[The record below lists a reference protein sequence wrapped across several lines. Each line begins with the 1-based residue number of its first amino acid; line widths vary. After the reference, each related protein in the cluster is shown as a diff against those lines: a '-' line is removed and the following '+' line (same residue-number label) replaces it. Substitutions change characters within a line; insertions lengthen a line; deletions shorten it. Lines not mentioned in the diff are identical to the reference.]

1 MRALRIVLI
10 VAVVLGGL
18 FVGADRLALSYAES
32 EAAEGVRL
40 GTAKA
45 ESTEVDIKG
54 FPFLTQLA
62 GKRLDEVEVRVTGFK
77 ATAGGRPVRIGELTA
92 DLRDVTLGDGYAIE
106 RAGSADGTALISY
119 ADLTATSGREATVA
133 YGDNGK
139 LKVTGG
145 VRILGR
151 TLTRSV
157 LSTVTLVDG
166 DTIRVRADE
175 VPGEGIPGLEERV
188 RARTD
193 FDRRIEG
200 LPKGMRL
207 TKVEARAEGLLVTVT
222 GRDVVLT
229 GG

>member
-18 FVGADRLALSYAES
+18 FVGADRIAVGYAES

-40 GTAKA
+40 GTGKA
-45 ESTEVDIKG
+45 ESTEVDIHG
-54 FPFLTQLA
+54 FPFLTQVMDR
-62 GKRLDEVEVRVTGFK
+62 RLDEVEVRVTGFR

-92 DLRDVTLGDGYAIE
+92 DLRDVTLGPDHAIE
-106 RAGSADGTALISY
+106 RAGTADGTALISY
-119 ADLTATSGREATVA
+119 RDLAAASGREATVE
-133 YGDNGK
+133 YGGDGK

-145 VRILGR
+145 VRFLGR

-166 DTIRVRADE
+166 DTLRVRADE
-175 VPGEGIPGLEERV
+175 VPGEGIPGLEDMV

-207 TKVEARAEGLLVTVT
+207 TKVEARQDGLAVTVT
-222 GRDVVLT
+222 GRDVVLSA
-229 GG
+229 G

>member
-1 MRALRIVLI
+1 MRALRMVLI

-18 FVGADRLALSYAES
+18 LVGADRLTLAYAES
-32 EAAEGVRL
+32 EAAAGVRL

-54 FPFLTQLA
+54 FPFLTQVMD
-62 GKRLDEVEVRVTGFK
+62 KRLDEVEVRLTGFR

-106 RAGSADGTALISY
+106 RAGSADGLALISY
-119 ADLTATSGREATVA
+119 ADLAAASGRDARVA
-133 YGDNGK
+133 YGGDGK

-166 DTIRVRADE
+166 NTLRVRADE
-175 VPGEGIPGLEERV
+175 VPGEGIPGLEDMV

-200 LPKGMRL
+200 LPQGMRL
-207 TKVEARAEGLLVTVT
+207 TKVEAREDGLAVTVT
-222 GRDVVLT
+222 GRDVVLSA
-229 GG
+229 G